1 MSQHSRQPSVTSL
14 VSTSLNNHTSSL
26 NKIGPWKLGRTLGA
40 GSAARVVLAENQE
53 DGQKAAVKIVSK
65 SILNSS
71 HASQSAD
78 DANRGRDAA
87 GLAYGIE
94 REIIIMKLLNHPNV
108 LRLYDVWE
116 TSKNLYLILEYVE
129 GGELFDLLVEEGPL
143 EESEAIRY
151 FRQII
156 MGISYCHALG
166 ICHRDLKPENLL
178 LDHDLNIK
186 IADFGMAALENNDRL
201 LETSCGS
208 PHYAA
213 PEIVSGLP
221 YHGFESDVWSC
232 GVILFA
238 LLTGRLPFDDE
249 NIRNLLLKVQSG
261 SFEMPG
267 LDEITPEAQD
277 LIGKMLT
284 VDPSSRITTQA
295 VLSHPLLQKYQISP
309 LDAQT
314 LHNLPSPNSYLNKIR
329 SAEEIDEQI
338 LQNLIT
344 LWHGVSKE
352 EIIANLLKPES
363 TTERIFYFLL
373 LRYRHNQSQSSLV
386 RSISIARSL
395 RQGPPSAPSRPSPK
409 TPKKSKRLSIS
420 ASSSAKKS
428 VSFNSQKRRSATY
441 EGSPL
446 KNQQH
451 LNMSPEVGQPPAIP
465 QDLLSELEQMTK
477 KQEQQQQQIQLEQEQ
492 DQYQQQQQQ
501 QPPPAQVQEQHQPQ
515 QPQQPAVQQLSHNL
529 TIQQSPKKS
538 HRLSRSMSKRRSARF
553 SMLGGGKRGS
563 ITTKLIAVYAK
574 MAEDNDWVNVEKE
587 TKRTSTDFAT
597 LCDEIFDHEKFEKI
611 RLEKEAKERAERER
625 KEQERRERE
634 RRERQEREAK
644 ELEQRRIR
652 DEKRIERLRREEAER
667 QLMIERERQQQ
678 LEQDDAEEEE
688 EQLQSSG
695 PIVVKIED
703 DEDDLEEVD
712 DFDFVAQDDKLHSSK
727 IRSVSAQGQTSASAD
742 ESKLLNPEEIT
753 RMQQRRSI
761 TNPYQA
767 RPKSRLDPG
776 LNFSQEDWK
785 SGKVIYEE
793 NDNITKAIR
802 RSKFLGSRFELNVKK
817 QATYEQRQQ
826 NRISISSYGLGEVAV
841 QRPEYAPSEPK
852 AYQTTGLN
860 DEYDGPKTIAEVKI
874 PKVTR
879 KSRHFSQSNKRLSVL
894 SIYSTKN
901 SYADLHSKLMDLDS
915 NDDPDAVDSSVAAK
929 RQSIIN
935 EKRKSILKDAN
946 KRSSVLNDIEE
957 TAVQRPQD
965 RRKSR
970 YVPETLVVEEEQQHQ
985 QQEQQEPANANAPGL
1000 RLSYADRLT
1009 ALRSSQD
1016 ELDHYDSAPGAG
1028 AEKPINTTSMADAAL
1043 VAKPTPLDKNSPLKG
1058 KERSELQIN
1067 TQAANAQAAASATVG
1082 TGLNLPTLP
1091 DNFPAPNGVQATKRK
1106 SPTSA
1111 QSPLPQQPTSAASSS
1126 FPAVTKNESQPL
1138 PKAQPNAGRVE
1149 MMAVE
1154 DTTPSGEFRKRSNS
1168 NGSFFRKFSGA
1179 SDLNNEDNGKPQRAN
1194 SGGSSFF
1201 RIFSSGKSKS
1211 KSKDQTLE
1219 DLQTV
1224 YSRKEIFEILKRLLN
1239 SWKDYGL
1246 KNLNY
1251 NDSRNIITGE
1261 ISKHN
1266 FMNYSTTHFQIRV
1279 MDRGDNGKYS
1289 SVGFD
1294 KIKGSNKALKTLY
1307 HEIMKIFARENVL
1320 AFKH

>member
-1 MSQHSRQPSVTSL
+1 MSQHSRQPSVASL
-14 VSTSLNNHTSSL
+14 VSSSLNNHTSSL

-71 HASQSAD
+71 HTNTQQD
-78 DANRGRDAA
+78 DSNRGRDAA

-143 EESEAIRY
+143 EEYEAIRY

-249 NIRNLLLKVQSG
+249 NIRNLLLKVQNG

-267 LDEITPEAQD
+267 LEEITPEAQN
-277 LIGKMLT
+277 LIAKMLT
-284 VDPSSRITTQA
+284 VDPSRRISTQE
-295 VLSHPLLQKYQISP
+295 VLSHPLLQKYPISE

-314 LHNLPSPNSYLNKIR
+314 LHNLPSPNSYLNKIS
-329 SAEEIDEQI
+329 SADEIDDQI

-386 RSISIARSL
+386 RSISIARSI
-395 RQGPPSAPSRPSPK
+395 RQGPPSAPTRPSPR
-409 TPKKSKRLSIS
+409 TPKKAKRISIS

-428 VSFNSQKRRSATY
+428 VSFNSKRRSGIY
-441 EGSPL
+441 EGGSPL
-446 KNQQH
+446 KNQQRMS
-451 LNMSPEVGQPPAIP
+451 MSPESEQQPPAIP
-465 QDLLSELEQMTK
+465 KDLLNEFEEMTK
-477 KQEQQQQQIQLEQEQ
+477 
-492 DQYQQQQQQ
+492 QQQQQQ
-501 QPPPAQVQEQHQPQ
+501 AQPEPIEPEEIAASVEPISAPTPAPTQLQQEQQMN
-515 QPQQPAVQQLSHNL
+515 LS
-529 TIQQSPKKS
+529 IQQSPQKKS
-538 HRLSRSMSKRRSARF
+538 NRLSRSMSKRRSSRF
-553 SMLGGGKRGS
+553 SKLGGGKRGS

-574 MAEDNDWVNVEKE
+574 LAEDNDWVTVEKE
-587 TKRTSTDFAT
+587 TRRTSTDFAT
-597 LCDEIFDHEKFEKI
+597 LCDEIFDHEKYEKL
-611 RLEKEAKERAERER
+611 RLEKEAKEREEFER
-625 KEQERRERE
+625 KEKERRERE
-634 RRERQEREAK
+634 RRERDEREARERKAK
-644 ELEQRRIR
+644 E
-652 DEKRIERLRREEAER
+652 EKRMERLRREEAER
-667 QLMIERERQQQ
+667 QRMIERERQQQ
-678 LEQDDAEEEE
+678 QE
-688 EQLQSSG
+688 EQEQEATG

-703 DEDDLEEVD
+703 EDED
-712 DFDFVAQDDKLHSSK
+712 DFDFVDKLHNSK
-727 IRSVSAQGQTSASAD
+727 QRSVSGPQSQAQKTEDSN
-742 ESKLLNPEEIT
+742 LLNYEEINKI
-753 RMQQRRSI
+753 QQRRSI
-761 TNPYQA
+761 TNPYQQASA

-776 LNFSQEDWK
+776 LNFNSDDWK
-785 SGKVIYEE
+785 TNKVVYEE

-817 QATYEQRQQ
+817 QATYEQRQN
-826 NRISISSYGLGEVAV
+826 NRISISSYGLGEVPV
-841 QRPEYAPSEPK
+841 QRSEYVQKENRG
-852 AYQTTGLN
+852 YETTGLN
-860 DEYDGPKTIAEVKI
+860 DEYDGPKTLAEVTI

-879 KSRHFSQSNKRLSVL
+879 KSRHFSHSNKRLSVL

-901 SYADLHSKLMDLDS
+901 SYADLHSKLMELDAH
-915 NDDPDAVDSSVAAK
+915 DDPDAVDPSTASK

-935 EKRKSILKDAN
+935 EKRKSILKDTHN
-946 KRSSVLNDIEE
+946 KRHSMLNDMEE

-970 YVPETLVVEEEQQHQ
+970 YVPDVVEEEEQ
-985 QQEQQEPANANAPGL
+985 QQEKSESEEQTKPVAADAEQVNANAPGL

-1009 ALRSSQD
+1009 ALRSSQE
-1016 ELDHYDSAPGAG
+1016 ELNHYEEPVASAANGAS
-1028 AEKPINTTSMADAAL
+1028 AVPEPTKPA
-1043 VAKPTPLDKNSPLKG
+1043 PLNKNSPLKN
-1058 KERSELQIN
+1058 KERSEKQIN
-1067 TQAANAQAAASATVG
+1067 GSSDTSTSVAATNN
-1082 TGLNLPTLP
+1082 GLTLPTLP
-1091 DNFPAPNGVQATKRK
+1091 DTYTAPKRK
-1106 SPTSA
+1106 SVVSPTSA
-1111 QSPLPQQPTSAASSS
+1111 TSSAGTQTG
-1126 FPAVTKNESQPL
+1126 VTKNESQPL
-1138 PKAQPNAGRVE
+1138 PKNNNKNARVE
-1149 MMAVE
+1149 LMPI
-1154 DTTPSGEFRKRSNS
+1154 DDNKPSTEFRKRSNS
-1168 NGSFFRKFSGA
+1168 NGSFFRKFSGSSA
-1179 SDLNNEDNGKPQRAN
+1179 VTLEEEDQKPQRTS

-1201 RIFSSGKSKS
+1201 RIFSSGKNKNSKAF
-1211 KSKDQTLE
+1211 QFE
-1219 DLQTV
+1219 DLKTI
-1224 YSRKEIFEILKRLLN
+1224 YARHDIYEILKRLLK
-1239 SWKDYGL
+1239 SWMDYGL
-1246 KNLNY
+1246 KNLNF
-1251 NDSRNIITGE
+1251 NDSQHTITGE

-1266 FMNYSTTHFQIRV
+1266 FMNYSTTQFQIRI
-1279 MDRGDNGKYS
+1279 MDRGENGKYS

-1294 KIKGSNKALKTLY
+1294 KLKGSSKALKTLY
-1307 HEIMKIFARENVL
+1307 QEIKKIFARENVL
-1320 AFKH
+1320 AFTEK